1 MSNGNPAV
9 DVVRVLVDRLLRL
22 DGRAALELVS
32 DNVTLQ
38 FSGPYVTP
46 YTISG
51 KQNIAAL
58 GGMLQELRGAFS
70 QGSAPAALPSVTH
83 LFGAGDLVAVR
94 METDMP
100 SRMDGP
106 DSALTEEILARRPD
120 PNPYGIEYDSQPL
133 FEVQAILRVA
143 DGKIEHAWIQTSNAL
158 ARKQLLQIGRWLG
171 PGNEDPASRAAWTKN
186 VQKTGETP
194 HLATYITQ
202 DEQMRDVPTDKRLFQ
217 AAIRNAYQELKRAR
231 ETNYGLGIRNNLSY
245 LGEALTLIG
254 RPEKAVELLREKV
267 DIERGLGHTRMMM
280 IAQVYLGRA
289 EMYRGN
295 LSVAEQ
301 LLLEARDLSE
311 GDGMRDLRSMPCHY
325 LGLTYLEQGRQQE
338 AIQTLQEA
346 LDSTRELRPFEKL
359 IQREERALAYAQ
371 SWPG

>member
-32 DNVTLQ
+32 ENVTLQ

-58 GGMLQELRGAFS
+58 GGMVQELVGAFG
-70 QGSAPAALPSVTH
+70 QESAPAALPPVTH

-94 METDMP
+94 ME
-100 SRMDGP
+100 MDGP

-120 PNPYGIEYDSQPL
+120 PNPYGIEYDSQPM

-158 ARKQLLQIGRWLG
+158 ARKQLLQIGRWIG

-194 HLATYITQ
+194 HLGTYITQ

-295 LSVAEQ
+295 LSAAEQ
-301 LLLEARDLSE
+301 LLLEARDLSK
-311 GDGMRDLRSMPCHY
+311 GDGMRNLRYMPCHY

-346 LDSTRELRPFEKL
+346 LDSARELSRSEKL